1 MRTLRT
7 FLLLFVL
14 ALPLLSEAARW
25 IDVDISSPQRR
36 DSALLQ
42 VSVDSESMVR
52 NGELISVWFIMKRR
66 NSSGQEYYSEFDCK
80 RGISKS
86 QGYFSKPDGSR
97 SQYKIDA
104 DPNFSPVPPENA
116 SEAVFV
122 YVCGKN

>member
-1 MRTLRT
+1 
-7 FLLLFVL
+7 
-14 ALPLLSEAARW
+14 
-25 IDVDISSPQRR
+25 
-36 DSALLQ
+36 
-42 VSVDSESMVR
+42 
-52 NGELISVWFIMKRR
+52 MKRR

-86 QGYFSKPDGSR
+86 QGYFLKPDGSR

-104 DPNFSPVPPENA
+104 DPNFSHVPPENA

>member
-1 MRTLRT
+1 MHTLRT

-52 NGELISVWFIMKRR
+52 NGELISVWFILLT
-66 NSSGQEYYSEFDCK
+66 
-80 RGISKS
+80 
-86 QGYFSKPDGSR
+86 
-97 SQYKIDA
+97 
-104 DPNFSPVPPENA
+104 
-116 SEAVFV
+116 
-122 YVCGKN
+122 